1 MTPNPNYITNPTKI
15 TESSFAMIQRELAEQ
30 NLVLDPAE
38 APIVERMIHTTADFD
53 FATITKFHGNGIAS
67 GIQALQAGCAVVCD
81 VNMVRVGISAKRIG
95 DFGGSLHCYVNV
107 DGIYEKAAELE
118 NTRSYA
124 GIMMAHEQG
133 LIENGIV
140 VIGNAPTALYAVI
153 ELIEQGVKP
162 ALVIGVPVGFI
173 SAVESKDDLVARI
186 TDVPYIT
193 TLGRKGGSGVAVAIV
208 NGLLRLAAEQPR
220 STTD

>member
-1 MTPNPNYITNPTKI
+1 MTNYIADPTKI
-15 TESSFAMIQRELAEQ
+15 TEASFAMIQQELAEQ
-30 NLVLDPAE
+30 QIVLDPAE

-53 FATITKFHGNGIAS
+53 FAMITKFQGDVISAGVAALKNGK
-67 GIQALQAGCAVVCD
+67 AVVCD
-81 VNMVRVGISAKRIG
+81 VNMVRVGISAKRIEAL
-95 DFGGSLHCYVNV
+95 GGSLHCYVNA
-107 DGIYEKAAELE
+107 DGVYAKAAELD

-124 GIMMAHEQG
+124 GMMMAHEQG

-153 ELIEQGVKP
+153 ELIEAGVKP
-162 ALVIGVPVGFI
+162 ALVVGVPVGFI
-173 SAVESKDDLVARI
+173 SAVESKDDLVARVH
-186 TDVPYIT
+186 DVPFIT